1 MAGMILQFD
10 FGGGAPGW
18 QPPVI
23 LVAVAVAVVVVVALV
38 LLARRALSGVPT
50 AWPAAEIEATA
61 TSGTERGEHTRP
73 YHATNRTGLVAVLI
87 GESLARALERA
98 LVEINS
104 TAPCWLRPTWQAQT
118 LAAPT
123 CSARH

>member
-10 FGGGAPGW
+10 FGGRAPGG

-50 AWPAAEIEATA
+50 ARRN
-61 TSGTERGEHTRP
+61 RGDRDQW
-73 YHATNRTGLVAVLI
+73 NR
-87 GESLARALERA
+87 ARRTYPP
-98 LVEINS
+98 I
-104 TAPCWLRPTWQAQT
+104 PCDEPDGAGRGAD
-118 LAAPT
+118 
-123 CSARH
+123 R